1 MSSGSSVL
9 RSDIVDRNVGVNF
22 YAQKLL
28 SLIALVAGDTRI
40 SLKIIRSS
48 GIIVLFDL
56 TVFSSV

>member
-9 RSDIVDRNVGVNF
+9 RSDIVGRNVGFNL

-40 SLKIIRSS
+40 SVKIIRSS
-48 GIIVLFDL
+48 GIILLFDL